1 MLEYDYLEH
10 HAADLSEALALAE
23 RLCQSGTYDLFRGQ
37 RRTYDLVPTALRE
50 GVDLSE
56 VNVKL
61 NDFAS
66 WVHQM
71 PDLSSLHGDLNGIL
85 AVAQHYGMK
94 TPFLDFSYSPK
105 IAGFFASDR
114 AEEGDIGTLICINKS
129 RFSESWRDLNQR
141 YFESEGRILTE
152 IVELNV
158 KNLWRLQAQQGAFL
172 RCQVDPT
179 MLEMF
184 SHMLHIYFPQKPGLK
199 ICDRRE
205 IYPEERSHLEVLL
218 DQYFLIDKYPE
229 RIRQMAEFFDTTI
242 SSVTEDRVT
251 AAQASFFIGKRIPAP
266 HSSWSSAD
274 AKDWLTEP
282 DEKFGPDTRVR
293 RVTLTLPEGAF
304 DHHLTDDLENEIL
317 DLIDRGSCQRT
328 RANLDW
334 NVVFITGNTVFVDS
348 EGSLVSKR
356 DEFTAFK
363 LSEMVNVIYS
373 GMRYLPYSTQQIARA
388 ISRYVVM
395 AKYGCYTVIDDAEGV
410 EFEGAS
416 IRGRGF
422 CSRNNVIS
430 AIRRDFYGL
439 VDPSKLDSVG
449 AMDFRDTLFA
459 ASKVKAG
466 YDFEGFLRLF
476 VEDLIPSQAAIA
488 IEGLVIG
495 LNPMRIDVLGES

>member
-1 MLEYDYLEH
+1 MLEYNYPEH

-23 RLCQSGTYDLFRGQ
+23 QLCQSGAYDLFRGQ

-50 GVDLSE
+50 GVDPSE
-56 VNVKL
+56 VDAKL
-61 NDFAS
+61 NGFAS
-66 WVHQM
+66 WVHQT

-105 IAGFFASDR
+105 IAGFFASHG
-114 AEEGDIGTLICINKS
+114 AEAGDIGKLICINKS
-129 RFSESWRDLNQR
+129 RFVESWRDLNKR
-141 YFESEGRILTE
+141 YSGSGGQFLTE
-152 IVELNV
+152 IVELDV

-172 RCQVDPT
+172 RCHVAPE

-184 SHMLHIYFPQKPGLK
+184 SHMLHIYFPQKAGLT

-218 DQYFLIDKYPE
+218 DQYFLIDTYPE
-229 RIRQMAEFFDTTI
+229 RERRMADIFGAAI
-242 SSVTEDRVT
+242 SSVTEGQVR
-251 AAQASFFIGKRIPAP
+251 AAQAAFFIGKTIPEP
-266 HSSWSSAD
+266 HSSWSSISV
-274 AKDWLTEP
+274 KDWLMEP
-282 DEKFGPDTRVR
+282 NEKFGPSTRFK
-293 RVTLTLPEGAF
+293 RVGLTLPDGEF
-304 DHHLTDDLENEIL
+304 DHGLTDDLERKIL
-317 DLIDRGSCQRT
+317 DLMGPDSCQRT
-328 RANLDW
+328 RVSLDW
-334 NVVFITGNTVFVDS
+334 EVVFVTGETVFVDS
-348 EGSLVSKR
+348 EGSLVPKE
-356 DEFTAFK
+356 DEWTNFK
-363 LSEMVNVIYS
+363 LSQMINVIYS

-395 AKYGCYTVIDDAEGV
+395 AKYGCYTVINDAVGV

-430 AIRRDFYGL
+430 AIRSDFYSL
-439 VDPSKLDSVG
+439 VEPSKLDG
-449 AMDFRDTLFA
+449 AGALSFRDTFFA
-459 ASKVKAG
+459 ASTVKAG
-466 YDFEGFLRLF
+466 YDFEGFLNLF

-495 LNPMRIDVLGES
+495 LNPMKVEVFGES